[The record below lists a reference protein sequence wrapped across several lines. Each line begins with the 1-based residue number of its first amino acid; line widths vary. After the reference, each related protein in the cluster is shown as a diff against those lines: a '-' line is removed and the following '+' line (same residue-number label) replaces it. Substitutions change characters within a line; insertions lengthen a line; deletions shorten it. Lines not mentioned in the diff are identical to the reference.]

1 MVSLL
6 FWGTR
11 SPADAPQPYCRSTL
25 YSSLT
30 YLKRPLRFLSSS
42 SHHPGMQT
50 IRNAS
55 LNTYIRSAN
64 SWSCRAVPAAAR
76 SISSTTSA
84 SLFRNS
90 LQPVAHDDAQSD
102 PLHSR
107 TLRLLMFG
115 KPGAGKG
122 TLSLRLVKK
131 YDIISLSTGDLLRR
145 HIQERTEVGR
155 MAEEIVAQG
164 GLVPDELMLQVVTS
178 KLDLIPNKHWILDGF
193 PRTLVQGELLN
204 GHLGKQHT
212 PLSLVVNLDVP
223 DEVILNRISDRWVH
237 LPSGRVYN
245 MSYNRP
251 KVEGFD
257 DETGE
262 PLTKRPDDNPEIF
275 SRRLEKFYSTTSP
288 LLDFY
293 ARLSKIH
300 TPPPPHRHP
309 HQHPHQLAFHT
320 KPGHR
325 LLLESISGRTS
336 DEIWPKLEKVV
347 TDNFPGLK
355 LRAQSADARR
365 RRHSLSDAI
374 AADSLGVGMS
384 PK

>member
-1 MVSLL
+1 
-6 FWGTR
+6 
-11 SPADAPQPYCRSTL
+11 
-25 YSSLT
+25 
-30 YLKRPLRFLSSS
+30 
-42 SHHPGMQT
+42 MQI

-55 LNTYIRSAN
+55 LTSHRMSIRTSPTRLSA
-64 SWSCRAVPAAAR
+64 WSAAAR
-76 SISSTTSA
+76 SFSSSSPA

-90 LQPVAHDDAQSD
+90 LQPVAHDEAHSD
-102 PLHSR
+102 PRHAR
-107 TLRLLMFG
+107 MLRMLMFG

-122 TLSLRLVKK
+122 TLSGRLVKK
-131 YDIISLSTGDLLRR
+131 YDIVSLSTGDLLRM
-145 HIQERTEVGR
+145 HINDRTEVGR

-178 KLDLIPNKHWILDGF
+178 KLDRLHNKHWILDGF
-193 PRTLVQGELLN
+193 PRTFAQGELLN
-204 GHLGKQHT
+204 THLNKQNT

-223 DEVILNRISDRWVH
+223 DDIILSRISDRWVH

-245 MSYNRP
+245 LSYNPP

-275 SRRLEKFYSTTSP
+275 ARRLEKFYSTTSP

-293 ARLSKIH
+293 ARLSQAHIS
-300 TPPPPHRHP
+300 TPPHRHP

-320 KPGHR
+320 TPPHR
-325 LLLESISGRTS
+325 LMMQSISGTTS
-336 DEIWPKLEKVV
+336 DEIWPELERVLK
-347 TDNFPGLK
+347 DAFPGLK
-355 LRAQSADARR
+355 ERVESADAR

-374 AADSLGVGMS
+374 ASASMNAAIS
-384 PK
+384 K